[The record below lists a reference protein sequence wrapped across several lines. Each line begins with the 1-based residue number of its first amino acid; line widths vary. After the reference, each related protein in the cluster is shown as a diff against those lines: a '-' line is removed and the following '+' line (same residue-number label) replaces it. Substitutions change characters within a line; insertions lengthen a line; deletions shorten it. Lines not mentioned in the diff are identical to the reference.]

1 MSTNDPFSKLSLGA
15 TPQSQPIPGR
25 TGMVKN
31 SAGGYSFEKDDWVKA
46 EDFIILGTAGGTFY
60 MGQDKLTLEN
70 AAVLL
75 KLAKSDGARLAALAC
90 EISVSTP
97 PRAMSNNGPLFALA
111 AVSALGDAAGVQAV
125 KKLLPE
131 VARTTD
137 HLSKFFGYRK
147 QLKSKPAA
155 NGKGTAIVSSRA
167 FRTTMASWLTS
178 ADVNDVAFRAC
189 KARQRK
195 TPAGEAFDLR
205 DVLRITHK
213 VPGTPER
220 QALFGWLTGKV
231 TDEQAARVLPA
242 VDNFL
247 VAKAVKTPAEAIRII
262 TERRVP
268 WEFLPSE
275 VLSDKG
281 VWEALAATT
290 GLTAV
295 LRNLARMTR
304 IGTLAPFAKANDIV
318 IKRLTDPVALAKAR
332 VHPMNVYLTLRLYNG
347 GISQP
352 HPKAPPEYWTPVPAI
367 LDALEETYDLSYGY
381 TEPSGRQYLIVIDSS
396 GSMTWSQVTPNG
408 SKLGTAYQVANGV
421 ALTLKR
427 IEGDNVHVIDVDTS
441 VHQSRITKRSRLAD
455 TQGSCPSGGG
465 TDMSLGFTW
474 AMEQKLRLDG
484 FLTLTDNETWAGRRW
499 HPVQAYEAY
508 RRSFNPVA
516 RNIVVSMTSAG
527 HSIGDPS
534 DPFTLQVAGLDSSL
548 PTLVTGFIR
557 GDR

>member
-1 MSTNDPFSKLSLGA
+1 MSTNDPFSRLTFGE

-25 TGMVKN
+25 AGMTKN
-31 SAGGYSFEKDDWVKA
+31 AAGGYAFLKDDWVTA

-125 KKLLPE
+125 KKFLPQ

-147 QLKSKPAA
+147 QLKSKPAR

-167 FRTTMASWLTS
+167 FRTTMASWFMS
-178 ADVNDVAFRAC
+178 ANPDSVAFRAC

-195 TPAGEAFDLR
+195 TPAGEAFDLS

-242 VDNFL
+242 IDSFL
-247 VAKAVKTPAEAIRII
+247 VAKSVKTPAEAIRVI
-262 TERRVP
+262 TERKVP

-304 IGTLAPFAKANDIV
+304 IGTLAPFAKANDVV
-318 IKRLTDPVALAKAR
+318 IKRLTDSAELARAR
-332 VHPMNVYLTLRLYNG
+332 IHPMNVYLTLRVYNG
-347 GISQP
+347 GVSQP
-352 HPKAPPEYWTPVPAI
+352 HPKAQLDRWTPVPAI

-381 TEPSGRQYLIVIDSS
+381 TKASGRKYLIVVDSS

-408 SKLGTAYQVANGV
+408 ANLGTAYEVANGV

-441 VHQSRITKRSRLAD
+441 VHRSRITKRSRLTD

-474 AMEQKLRLDG
+474 ASESQLNLDG
-484 FLTLTDNETWAGRRW
+484 FVTLTDNETWAGRR
-499 HPVQAYEAY
+499 HPVEAYEGY

-516 RNIVVSMTSAG
+516 RNIVVSMTSTG
-527 HSIGDPS
+527 HAIGDPS